1 MMNSTTTSKNKN
13 KINRLHTGLGAAA
26 FWLVVWQ
33 VISMLVAQE
42 LLVPAPLVV
51 LKALSGLVRTSEF
64 WQSAGRSLLRILL
77 GFLLGVIAGSGAA
90 VMTTRFKTAD
100 ILLSP
105 LLRLV
110 RATPVA
116 SFIILAL
123 VWIKTGYLPS
133 FISFLMVVPLVWNN
147 VESGIKHID
156 IRLLEMA
163 KVFRLSWFKTLI
175 FVRIPSVM
183 PYFMAACT
191 AGMGLAWKSGIAA
204 EVICR
209 PPFSIGNQL
218 QNAKSHLETPQV
230 FAWTITVI
238 LLSLVLEKL
247 LVSFAAGFG
256 KRFNAGGG
264 N

>member
-77 GFLLGVIAGSGAA
+77 G
-90 VMTTRFKTAD
+90 

>member
-13 KINRLHTGLGAAA
+13 KINRLLTGLGAAA

-51 LKALSGLVRTSEF
+51 LKALSGLVRTSDF

-100 ILLSP
+100 ALLSP

-230 FAWTITVI
+230 FAWTITII